1 MQPLTRSRILLP
13 MSIVATISPPL
24 RLRCLLALLALLT
37 VTPAALAAGTL
48 EDGYD
53 AYERG
58 DIAAA
63 VGIWQE
69 LAIQGDATAQLNLGQ
84 LYRLGQ
90 GVKQSDEQAVEW
102 YILAAQNGSE
112 IAAVTLVQMEQDG
125 RASKADVAKAFPDNQ
140 GTLANSLAVMA
151 GGTAAEPP
159 PPRSPSAAPA
169 PVTPPEPEPEPEP
182 KPVAAR
188 PAPAPRPAEPATV
201 AVATP
206 VQPAQPAPAAAP
218 APAKPAAA
226 APAPRVAVRP
236 TTKASPAAPRQ
247 RITPLPRGQYVIQ
260 LLASASRDPLANY
273 AGEKLS
279 GSRERQHI
287 VYTRRGTKKEYLLLL
302 GPYPSQA
309 AANSALGRQ
318 PQAVRQGMPWVGGQP
333 WVRTTDSVMKIAHY
347 ATE

>member
-1 MQPLTRSRILLP
+1 MRMQPVTRSRILLP
-13 MSIVATISPPL
+13 MSTVATTHPPL

-151 GGTAAEPP
+151 GGTA
-159 PPRSPSAAPA
+159 

-182 KPVAAR
+182 VAAR
-188 PAPAPRPAEPATV
+188 PAPRPAEPATV

>member
-1 MQPLTRSRILLP
+1 M
-13 MSIVATISPPL
+13 
-24 RLRCLLALLALLT
+24 ALLT

-151 GGTAAEPP
+151 GGTA
-159 PPRSPSAAPA
+159 

-182 KPVAAR
+182 VAAR
-188 PAPAPRPAEPATV
+188 PAPRPAEPATV